1 MSSSSFCEPG
11 IRELL
16 PAARTIPPTGSSAAA
31 SRSKGGRVDRIHSTS
46 MPARIATSAKLRRRV
61 PSPSTR
67 RSLRPINGDRSGTSS
82 GRPTTATERQSLRAA
97 TCWSP
102 ASRSLPRTTM
112 ECGPSGS
119 RYVRPRTGRSMSP
132 MTKTT
137 SRAWQTGPGLLSV
150 EVPILGAHVDSSG
163 GLHLAFERAKA
174 MGAEAIQVHPTPP
187 GFWGS
192 PKIDETRIAT
202 FKEAAAKHGNPPF
215 YFHAVYLI
223 NLAGDDPTLRQRSE
237 STLAGYLKA
246 ADELGVDGV
255 IFHTGSHKRAGFEAR
270 LPSITEHLKHVL
282 ERADP
287 KSARLLIEHNAG
299 LGGCVGAR
307 FEEIA
312 QMMSALDDDP
322 RVGVCFDTCH
332 AFASGYDERTPAEVK
347 KTIDEL
353 DRALKLSRVDVIHCN
368 DSVTGLGS
376 NRDRHANI
384 GTGQIGEAGFRALL
398 REPRLAKLP
407 FILEVPGAGGGPDAE
422 QVAVLKELAG

>member
-1 MSSSSFCEPG
+1 
-11 IRELL
+11 
-16 PAARTIPPTGSSAAA
+16 
-31 SRSKGGRVDRIHSTS
+31 
-46 MPARIATSAKLRRRV
+46 
-61 PSPSTR
+61 
-67 RSLRPINGDRSGTSS
+67 
-82 GRPTTATERQSLRAA
+82 
-97 TCWSP
+97 
-102 ASRSLPRTTM
+102 
-112 ECGPSGS
+112 
-119 RYVRPRTGRSMSP
+119 
-132 MTKTT
+132 
-137 SRAWQTGPGLLSV
+137 
-150 EVPILGAHVDSSG
+150 
-163 GLHLAFERAKA
+163 

-192 PKIDETRIAT
+192 PKLDENRIAT
-202 FKEAAAKHGNPPF
+202 FKEAAAKHGHPPF

-255 IFHTGSHKRAGFEAR
+255 IFHTGSHKGAGFEAR
-270 LPSITEHLKHVL
+270 LPSITEHLRNVL

-287 KSARLLIEHNAG
+287 KSARLLIENNAG

-312 QMMSALDDDP
+312 QMLSALDEDK
-322 RVGVCFDTCH
+322 RVAVCFDTCH

-353 DRALKLSRVDVIHCN
+353 DRVVGLSRVDVIHCN

-384 GTGQIGEAGFRALL
+384 GTGQIGEDGFRALL
-398 REPRLAKLP
+398 HEPRLARKP

-422 QVAVLKELAG
+422 QVSVLKRLAA